1 MQDGLTAV
9 PGSTGP
15 TDTGLEVYQIAHPL
29 ADIWIGRVKDK
40 TFDYTYGGTR
50 MVEPHTDDETVL
62 ATLTDLATN
71 ESLFKNLLINKAIA
85 DGALELLSH
94 RLPDGFNES
103 RVGGARCIIRPRT
116 RQTQEIWNDPT
127 SENFTAYI
135 RPIFAAIGDFL
146 NSQEGY
152 LKLTPDFGR
161 YASLSDML
169 REFTPH
175 VLGIACEIGGCGGKT
190 SYSTT
195 GVSAAFEHFRFS
207 RDIPV
212 TIIGSDGA
220 MGSEFHDYIKRQ
232 GHSDV
237 AVCDLSY
244 EQEVSR
250 APRTDATQVP
260 ARAGTFTR
268 EALSR
273 GGVIVATT
281 WGRELQNCDI
291 SALLPG
297 TRFLL
302 AHNLSIPPGRQGV
315 GLTQRVAERGVT
327 ALPGQMLTLGGA
339 LTTRLEWFWRQSRP
353 DQPFDKPLAHDVVR
367 TVVSHWVKSSLDQAD
382 KDKVTPYEALL
393 NLTDINIK

>member
-1 MQDGLTAV
+1 M
-9 PGSTGP
+9 
-15 TDTGLEVYQIAHPL
+15 DTELEVYRIAHPL
-29 ADIWIGRVKDK
+29 ADIWIGHAKGSN
-40 TFDYTYGGTR
+40 FDYTYGGTR
-50 MVEPHTDDETVL
+50 MVEPDTDDESAL
-62 ATLTDLATN
+62 ATLSHLATN

-85 DGALELLSH
+85 DGALKPLSH
-94 RLPDGFNES
+94 RLPEGFGKS
-103 RVGGARCIIRPRT
+103 RAGGARCIIRPRT
-116 RQTQEIWNDPT
+116 RQTQEIWNDPQA
-127 SENFTAYI
+127 ENFTDSI

-146 NSQEGY
+146 NSREGY
-152 LKLTPDFGR
+152 IKLTPDFGR

-195 GVSAAFEHFRFS
+195 GVTAAFEHFQFS

-220 MGSEFHDYIKRQ
+220 MGSEFHKYIAKQ
-232 GHSDV
+232 GHSDI
-237 AVCDLSY
+237 AVCDIAY
-244 EQEVSR
+244 EQEGFQ
-250 APRTDATQVP
+250 APSTEATQVP

-281 WGRELQNCDI
+281 WGNELQNCDL
-291 SALLPG
+291 SALLPA

-315 GLTQRVAERGVT
+315 GLAQRVAERGVT

-353 DQPFDKPLAHDVVR
+353 DQPFDKPLAHDIVR
-367 TVVSHWVKSSLDQAD
+367 AVVSHWVKICLDKAD
-382 KDKVTPYEALL
+382 KEVTTPYEALV
-393 NLTDINIK
+393 NLSHINTN

>member
-1 MQDGLTAV
+1 MQNGLTTV

-29 ADIWIGRVKDK
+29 ADIWIGRVKGK

-50 MVEPHTDDETVL
+50 MVEPHTDDETML
-62 ATLTDLATN
+62 ATLSDLATN

-85 DGALELLSH
+85 DGALKLLSH
-94 RLPDGFNES
+94 RLPDGFAES
-103 RVGGARCIIRPRT
+103 RVGGARCIIRPRA

-127 SENFTAYI
+127 AGNFTASI
-135 RPIFAAIGDFL
+135 RPIFAVIGDFL

-195 GVSAAFEHFRFS
+195 GVTAAFEYFRFS

-220 MGSEFHDYIKRQ
+220 MGSEFHDYVKRQ

-237 AVCDLSY
+237 VICDISY

-260 ARAGTFTR
+260 ARSGTFTR

-281 WGRELQNCDI
+281 WGRELQNCDL

-302 AHNLSIPPGRQGV
+302 AHNLSIPPGRPGV

-327 ALPGQMLTLGGA
+327 ALPGQVLTLGGA

-393 NLTDINIK
+393 NLINIK